1 MDRIKIN
8 HFKPF
13 RNAGI
18 NLKLGGKHLL
28 LLGENGSGKTS
39 ICEALELFFYYDK
52 ILNIPSHL
60 IGEARNA
67 EIQTRL
73 NKYRNGK
80 ELSTPIEIEVDDY
93 KLDVADDYRSSV
105 NAFFIGA
112 KELRQNQDLSLDR
125 ILSTVRFPQ
134 TAINHL
140 NLYWDKFFIEDVNR
154 TLKEEFYEDI
164 EIEIEQGGGHKFK
177 LKATKRG
184 LETSENVYDNFNEA
198 AVHLIV
204 LIILLKIVELNK
216 ESNKTNLLVLDD
228 IITSL
233 DAGNRGL
240 IIKYIIK
247 YFDGFQK
254 IVLTH
259 NVSFFNLF
267 IYMKNAYISS
277 KDHNPGWTE
286 ETLYIQKESPVLSK
300 YKDEQTAD
308 GLIQERK
315 NEGTNL
321 NDLGNKIRQRFE
333 SLLYEIARLA
343 QFGNFYETSQILD
356 CLLNL
361 KPQDFYICLKNGK
374 LNNTYSLL
382 NEIRNALKSGNDFR
396 LKERL
401 LEKFKEYDQSNNLIW
416 LKETVTDMK
425 MLQKVVLH
433 QLSHTQRGHPHFQ
446 SAEIDAAL
454 YLLKK
459 MEDFVEK
466 GREMNGGGNVYII

>member
-1 MDRIKIN
+1 MNHFKIN

-13 RNAGI
+13 KNAGI
-18 NLKLGGKHLL
+18 DLILDSKHLL

-39 ICEALELFFYYDK
+39 ICEALELFFYYDR
-52 ILNIPSHL
+52 ILDIPTHL

-67 EIQTRL
+67 EIRTKL
-73 NKYRNGK
+73 NKYRNAK
-80 ELSTPIEIEVDDY
+80 ELSIPIEIEVDGY
-93 KLDVADDYRSSV
+93 NLHVADDYRSSA

-125 ILSTVRFPQ
+125 ILSTIRFPQ
-134 TAINHL
+134 RTIDYL
-140 NLYWDKFFIEDVNR
+140 SLYWDSTFTDDINR
-154 TLKEEFYEDI
+154 ILKEEFYDDI
-164 EIEIEQGGGHKFK
+164 EIEIEQGDGHKFK

-184 LETSENVYDNFNEA
+184 LETSEKVYDNFNEA

-204 LIILLKIVELNK
+204 LIILLRIVELNK
-216 ESNKTNLLVLDD
+216 ESGKINILVLDD

-233 DAGNRGL
+233 DASNRGL

-247 YFDGFQK
+247 HFDGFQK

-259 NVSFFNLF
+259 NISFFNLF
-267 IYMKNAYISS
+267 IYMKNTYASS
-277 KDHNPGWTE
+277 DGNGQEWIE
-286 ETLYIQKESPVLSK
+286 ETLYIQKETSVLSK
-300 YKDEQTAD
+300 YKHEQTAED
-308 GLIQERK
+308 LIKER
-315 NEGTNL
+315 NNGNANL

-356 CLLNL
+356 SLFKL
-361 KPQDFYICLKNGK
+361 KPQEFYVCFKNGK
-374 LNNTYSLL
+374 LSNTYTLL
-382 NEIRNALKSGNDFR
+382 NEIRNALNSGINYR
-396 LKERL
+396 LEERL
-401 LEKFKEYDQSNNLIW
+401 LNKFNEYDQSNNLNW

-433 QLSHTQRGHPHFQ
+433 QLSHTQQGHPHFQ

-459 MEDFVEK
+459 MEDFVAK
-466 GREMNGGGNVYII
+466 GREMNGGGNVYVI